1 MEAKMADFRDTYA
14 ARLTELDGKKASIEA
29 ISAPLRQK
37 YEDLWRQ
44 RETELSDLQAM
55 IKAAE
60 DQLPSVEAEMSALSQ
75 ILSTRN
81 VKLGV

>member
-1 MEAKMADFRDTYA
+1 MADFRDTYA
-14 ARLTELDGKKASIEA
+14 ARLAELDGQKASIEEV
-29 ISAPLRQK
+29 SSPLRQK
-37 YEDLWRQ
+37 YEELWRQ

-60 DQLPSVEAEMSALSQ
+60 DQLPGIDAERAALSQ

-81 VKLGV
+81 VKIGV